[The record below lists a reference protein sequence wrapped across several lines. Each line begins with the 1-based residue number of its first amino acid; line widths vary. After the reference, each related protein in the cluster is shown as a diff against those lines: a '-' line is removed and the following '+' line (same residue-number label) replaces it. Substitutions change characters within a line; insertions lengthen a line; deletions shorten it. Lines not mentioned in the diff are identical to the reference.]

1 MAEHDEARAKLRESY
16 VTAILVSHDGVTW
29 LTEVVAALTSQSR
42 AIDQLIAVDTQSK
55 DGSAQLL
62 HKAGIKT
69 ISMPRETG
77 FGEAISA
84 GLLSSSRPILKV
96 HQESTAVEWIW
107 LIHDDCAPSPKALE
121 ELLAAVDE
129 RPNVAVAGPKL
140 LGWYNRKHL
149 LEVGI
154 SIAGNGA
161 RWTGLENHEVD
172 QGQHDGVREVLAVST
187 AGALIRRDVFEELG
201 GLDSNL
207 SLFRDDV
214 DFGWRARVAG
224 HSVIS
229 VSSAIAYHAEAA
241 SSERRS
247 IDVSDAFLH
256 RPLLLDR
263 RNAAYVVLAN
273 SSWWLLPFLSLQLLG
288 ASIFRALGFLL
299 VKLPG
304 YAGDEIAAVGFL
316 LIKPKELI
324 NARKYR
330 KKTRLLSSQVI
341 AQFVPPRGSQ
351 IRLAFEK
358 SRAALSRW
366 ISTRTPAIAT
376 SVTAE
381 SAYSLLN
388 LGDEEL
394 EQSDLE
400 LQRAPSRIRA
410 IARRPTFF
418 ISIALILITLIAARF
433 RLGVLSGGGLS
444 TSPASG
450 FDLLNKYIESWHP
463 IGLGSSASTPPWVAI
478 IGVFSLLTLF
488 NAKLFITLLF
498 LLAVPLA
505 FFGAFRCAKK
515 FTQSQVIATSG
526 ALLYAFGS
534 AILGAINSG
543 RFATIVVALIFPF
556 LLPPLLKVS
565 KIQEINWRE
574 IFMLGILISAIAA
587 FSPVMYW
594 ALFLWQLA
602 LVFLDLRPNHE
613 EPQLK
618 QRSLRRAT
626 LLFLPILLCIPW
638 SLEFFFHPARTL
650 LEPGILLAGGD
661 QLSLLLANPG
671 GISTMPLWIFSP
683 VLLIAVIALF
693 FKKTVHLGEAVL
705 FLIAFSL
712 IFGSTELTGHGT
724 LTPVKLWMGG
734 PLAFATLIALIAGVI
749 LLDEYAPKLSELH
762 LDARHLL
769 SAFVSLVCA
778 LSLLFSIGWWT
789 TSGAGSVL
797 RANQVTPLPAF
808 LTANAETPERFKTL
822 VFRKKATQL
831 NFFIAR
837 NHDLELGDADI
848 VTGSSS
854 VLDKS
859 VDELANGSGLTS
871 SKTFSELGIR
881 YVFMMNPVDADLVR
895 VIDGIGGFVRTSS
908 TRDGI
913 SWKILSAEG
922 HINYRD
928 TKGNLT
934 ILESGANSTET
945 IIPGAGTISLTE
957 KFDSR
962 WKLLHN
968 GQLIPST
975 ITENGTPIF
984 KISEAGDILLY
995 HDGTER
1001 RGWISLQLIF
1011 LMTTVVLAAP
1021 SRRRRSQVPIE
1032 ELV

>member
-1 MAEHDEARAKLRESY
+1 MAEHDDAREKLAENY
-16 VTAILVSHDGVTW
+16 VTAILVSHDGATW

-42 AIDQLIAVDTQSK
+42 TIDRLIAVDTQSK
-55 DGSAQLL
+55 DSSAQLL
-62 HKAGIKT
+62 RKAGIKT
-69 ISMPRETG
+69 ISMPRDTG
-77 FGEAISA
+77 FGAAINA
-84 GLLSSSRPILKV
+84 GLAAASPSTRKARPENTV
-96 HQESTAVEWIW
+96 VEWIW
-107 LIHDDCAPSPKALE
+107 LIHDDCAPSTNALA
-121 ELLAAVDE
+121 ELLIAVDQ

-140 LGWYNRKHL
+140 LGWYNRNHL
-149 LEVGI
+149 LEIGI

-161 RWTGLENHEVD
+161 RWTGLEYREED

-187 AGALIRRDVFEELG
+187 AGALIRRDVFEEIG
-201 GLDSNL
+201 GLDATL

-224 HSVIS
+224 HSVIY

-263 RNAAYVVLAN
+263 RNAAYVILAN
-273 SSWWLLPFLSLQLLG
+273 ASWWLLPFLSLQLLG
-288 ASIFRALGFLL
+288 ASIFRALGYLL

-316 LIKPKELI
+316 LIKPQELI
-324 NARKYR
+324 NARRDR

-358 SRAALSRW
+358 SRTAISRGRVA
-366 ISTRTPAIAT
+366 RTLAPAISVAT
-376 SVTAE
+376 EPS
-381 SAYSLLN
+381 YSLLN
-388 LGDEEL
+388 LGDEEI

-400 LQRAPSRIRA
+400 LQRPPARIRA
-410 IARRPTFF
+410 IARRPIFF
-418 ISIALILITLIAARF
+418 ISIALILVTLIASRF

-478 IGVFSLLTLF
+478 IGLFSVLTLF
-488 NAKLFITLLF
+488 NAKLFLTLLF

-526 ALLYAFGS
+526 ALLYAFCS
-534 AILGAINSG
+534 AILGSVNSG

-556 LLPPLLKVS
+556 LLPPLLRIS
-565 KIQEINWRE
+565 KIQEIKWRE
-574 IFMLGILISAIAA
+574 IFMLGILISTITA
-587 FSPVMYW
+587 FSPIMYW
-594 ALFLWQLA
+594 ALFIWQLA
-602 LVFLDLRPNHE
+602 LALLDLRPQHE
-613 EPQLK
+613 HPLVKE
-618 QRSLRRAT
+618 RILRRAT
-626 LLFLPILLCIPW
+626 LLLLPILLCIPW

-650 LEPGILLAGGD
+650 LEPGILVAGGD

-671 GISTMPLWIFSP
+671 GISTAPLWIFSP
-683 VLLIAVIALF
+683 VLLIALISLF
-693 FKKTVHLGEAVL
+693 HEKTLQLGEAAL
-705 FLIAFSL
+705 FLMAFSL
-712 IFGSTELTGHGT
+712 IFGSTELIGHGT
-724 LTPVKLWMGG
+724 LSPVKLWMGG
-734 PLAFATLIALIAGVI
+734 PLSLATLIALIAGVI
-749 LLDEYAPKLSELH
+749 LLDEFAPKLSQLH
-762 LDARHLL
+762 LDMRHILAAFACLL
-769 SAFVSLVCA
+769 CA

-822 VFRKKATQL
+822 VLRKKASEL
-831 NFFIAR
+831 SFFIAR
-837 NHDLELGDADI
+837 NRDLELGDADI
-848 VTGSSS
+848 VTGST
-854 VLDKS
+854 VALDKS
-859 VDELANGSGLTS
+859 VDELATGSGLTS

-881 YVFMMNPVDADLVR
+881 YVFMLNPVDEDLVR
-895 VIDGIGGFVRTSS
+895 IIDGIGGFARISS
-908 TRDGI
+908 TQDGI
-913 SWKILSAEG
+913 SWKILNAQG

-928 TKGNLT
+928 LKGYLT
-934 ILESGANSTET
+934 ILASSANSAQT
-945 IIPGAGTISLTE
+945 IIPGAGTITLAE

-962 WKLLHN
+962 WKLLLN
-968 GQLIPST
+968 GQLLPTT
-975 ITENGTPIF
+975 ITENETPIF
-984 KISEAGDILLY
+984 NVSEAGDVLIY

-1011 LMTTVVLAAP
+1011 LLTTIVLATPA
-1021 SRRRRSQVPIE
+1021 RRRRSQIPVE
-1032 ELV
+1032 ELA